1 MWSNEAIT
9 ACAVGIA
16 CALILIAAAGVIRW
30 LMTRKLRSCAF
41 GNTVIS
47 LGSCS
52 RHDLRPELNKAGV
65 PIPLGKGGYGEV
77 GTSWPYLNQATWQQR
92 LLRCPSSH
100 ECTPCRCSYLVR
112 LSKYAQ
118 CKT

>member
-1 MWSNEAIT
+1 MALCLYDTIPTMRDPGMWSNEAIT

-16 CALILIAAAGVIRW
+16 CALILAAAAGVIRW
-30 LMTRKLRSCAF
+30 LMTRNLRSCAF

-77 GTSWPYLNQATWQQR
+77 SA
-92 LLRCPSSH
+92 S
-100 ECTPCRCSYLVR
+100 
-112 LSKYAQ
+112 
-118 CKT
+118 